1 MGSLKV
7 RRARRNF
14 LHLGA
19 GAAALPSVSQIA
31 RGQTYPSRP
40 VRWIVG
46 FTPGGTTDI
55 LARLMAQWL
64 SERLGQQFIIE
75 NTPGARTN
83 IALPAAVNSRPDRY
97 TLASLTRCD
106 AGNATLYWSHP

>member
-1 MGSLKV
+1 MKLP
-7 RRARRNF
+7 RRNF
-14 LHLGA
+14 LHLAA

-75 NTPGARTN
+75 KRPGAGTN
-83 IALPAAVNSRPDRY
+83 TSFQAGGNSRPHRY
-97 TLASLTRCD
+97 TLVSRTSSQASKSD
-106 AGNATLYWSHP
+106 P